1 MPRASASRELLA
13 SREDVWTFVSE
24 PHHFPDWWP
33 GIAGVQ
39 PDRRGVAEGARWHVQ
54 GVDRPTLFRRA
65 TSSGIL
71 LVRVVQP
78 PELLAW
84 TLTGDHIDAELRLES
99 RQGDHTVAVLDVE
112 APWLY
117 GFSRSLP
124 RKALT
129 RLHALCQTAA
139 DLSP

>member
-13 SREDVWTFVSE
+13 ARVDVWSFIAQ

-33 GIAGVQ
+33 GIGGVQ
-39 PDRRGVAEGARWHVQ
+39 PDRRGVAEGARWAIS
-54 GVDRPTLFRRA
+54 GTERPTLLRRP
-65 TSSGIL
+65 TSSGMP
-71 LVRVVQP
+71 LVTGVQI
-78 PELLAW
+78 PERFAW
-84 TLTGDHIDAELRLES
+84 TLTGDHIDAELRLEE
-99 RQGDHTVAVLDVE
+99 RGPDRTIATLDVE

-117 GFSRSLP
+117 GFSRVLP

-139 DLSP
+139 EL